1 LHVSAGLLACGRSIR
16 DLLAER
22 GGVRSKLVVT
32 TTSVE
37 GAMARVVLVHGAFAG
52 AWCWE
57 PVLPGLRA
65 AGHTV
70 DTLDLPGSGED
81 RTPVAEITLDAY
93 AERVCEV
100 LAAGPPA
107 VLVGHSMGG
116 MVITQAA
123 ARGPRQIRSLIY
135 VSAFLPAD
143 GQSLLDLTM
152 YPEAADD
159 QVQANLVLD
168 EDQPIATMP
177 TAAARGALFGCCDD
191 EQAAWGIAQLG
202 GQPVVPFGQ
211 PVSLGDRLGE
221 AFGDPPADSPGDP
234 PADSRGDP
242 PADSPGDA
250 FVALRRAYVTCLRD
264 RAIPPPMQRRMFEEG
279 GCDPVIEIDTDH
291 SPWVSRT
298 DELVAA
304 LDQLAG
310 GG

>member
-1 LHVSAGLLACGRSIR
+1 
-16 DLLAER
+16 
-22 GGVRSKLVVT
+22 
-32 TTSVE
+32 
-37 GAMARVVLVHGAFAG
+37 MARIVLVHGAFAG

-81 RTPVAEITLDAY
+81 HTPVAEITLDAY
-93 AERVCEV
+93 AERACEV

-116 MVITQAA
+116 MVVTQAA
-123 ARGPRQIRSLIY
+123 ARSPGQVSLLIY
-135 VSAFLPAD
+135 VAAFLPGD
-143 GQSLLDLTM
+143 GQSLLDLTA

-159 QVQANLVLD
+159 QVQANLVID
-168 EDQPIATMP
+168 GDPPVATMP
-177 TAAARGALFGCCDD
+177 PAAARGALFGCCDD
-191 EQAAWGIAQLG
+191 EQAAWGVSRLG

-211 PVSLGDRLGE
+211 PVSLGD
-221 AFGDPPADSPGDP
+221 PPAD
-234 PADSRGDP
+234 
-242 PADSPGDA
+242 A
-250 FVALRRAYVTCLRD
+250 FVTLGRAYITCLQD
-264 RAIPPPMQRRMFEEG
+264 RAIPPAMQRRMLDEG
-279 GCDPVIEIDTDH
+279 RCDPVIEIDTDH

-304 LDQLAG
+304 LDRLAG

>member
-1 LHVSAGLLACGRSIR
+1 
-16 DLLAER
+16 
-22 GGVRSKLVVT
+22 
-32 TTSVE
+32 
-37 GAMARVVLVHGAFAG
+37 MARIVLVHGAFAG

-107 VLVGHSMGG
+107 VLAGHSMGG
-116 MVITQAA
+116 MVVTQAA
-123 ARGPRQIRSLIY
+123 ERCPGQISLLIY
-135 VSAFLPAD
+135 VAAFLPGD
-143 GQSLLDLTM
+143 GQSLLDLTA

-159 QVQANLVLD
+159 QVQANLVID
-168 EDQPIATMP
+168 GDPPVATMP
-177 TAAARGALFGCCDD
+177 VAAARGALFGCCDD
-191 EQAAWGIAQLG
+191 EQAAWGVAQLR

-211 PVSLGDRLGE
+211 PVSLGD
-221 AFGDPPADSPGDP
+221 PPA
-234 PADSRGDP
+234 A
-242 PADSPGDA
+242 A
-250 FVALRRAYVTCLRD
+250 FAALGRAYITCLRD
-264 RAIPPPMQRRMFEEG
+264 RAIPPAMQRRMFEAA

-291 SPWVSRT
+291 SPWISRT

-304 LDQLAG
+304 LDRLAG